1 MEMKDETNG
10 EVARVILVQ
19 VVEGVAI
26 PRQLLLIA
34 DAKALVGTADDAFSS
49 GLLDDDP
56 LDR

>member
-10 EVARVILVQ
+10 EVARVVLVE

-34 DAKALVGTADDAFSS
+34 DAKPLVGTPDDAFST
-49 GLLDDDP
+49 GLLDHDP